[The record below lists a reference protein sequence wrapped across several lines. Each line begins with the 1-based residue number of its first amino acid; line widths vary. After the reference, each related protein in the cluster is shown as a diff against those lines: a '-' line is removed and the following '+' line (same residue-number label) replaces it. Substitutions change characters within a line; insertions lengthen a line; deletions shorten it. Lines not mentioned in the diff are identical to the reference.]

1 MFHNHTARTKKY
13 MFYRRGLF
21 LNSFHGPR
29 GVDCHF
35 FHGAQLARMVNP
47 LMNRHA
53 SFENF
58 LGRLNTFL
66 FEVLTHFLLVGPAL

>member
-13 MFYRRGLF
+13 MFYRRGSF
-21 LNSFHGPR
+21 LNSI
-29 GVDCHF
+29 HF

-47 LMNRHA
+47 FMNRHA

-58 LGRLNTFL
+58 LGRLKTFL
-66 FEVLTHFLLVGPAL
+66 FEALKHFLSFGPAF

>member
-21 LNSFHGPR
+21 LNSF
-29 GVDCHF
+29 HF

-66 FEVLTHFLLVGPAL
+66 FEVLTHFLLVGPAF